1 MTVNHGVL
9 GSSPCSGANAR
20 GLRRG
25 SFTNACMGGETEIPG
40 EFFRF
45 GKRCLCSPKPFL
57 GELSSAGSERLP
69 YKQRVGGSNPSAP
82 TKNTIR
88 RMRVVF
94 FIDLVMRSSTYFAA
108 FPLWKAFRELSS
120 AGSERLPYK
129 QRVGGSNPSAPT
141 NERRRLRFLKR
152 LFLFSGRV
160 GRVGSVGAG
169 RVGVVSA
176 GRAGRGGRCGSVW
189 SVRAGSGRGGLG
201 RAGQCGSV
209 GAERGG
215 GRSPGVPRRASGAL
229 LPLSCVRSG
238 CSCVSLRAS
247 GRTAAVIVLSCA
259 RRCGQPTPSIF
270 PCRLL
275 HALLLPRLQHLRY
288 RSSLA
293 LFYAAYFSCSS
304 AASVRCGSMSSA
316 SSVSLGT

>member
-1 MTVNHGVL
+1 
-9 GSSPCSGANAR
+9 
-20 GLRRG
+20 
-25 SFTNACMGGETEIPG
+25 
-40 EFFRF
+40 
-45 GKRCLCSPKPFL
+45 
-57 GELSSAGSERLP
+57 
-69 YKQRVGGSNPSAP
+69 
-82 TKNTIR
+82 
-88 RMRVVF
+88 
-94 FIDLVMRSSTYFAA
+94 MRSSTYFAA

-152 LFLFSGRV
+152 LFCF
-160 GRVGSVGAG
+160 RVGSVG
-169 RVGVVSA
+169 
-176 GRAGRGGRCGSVW
+176 AGRGGRCGSVRVGAGRCGRCRLGR

-238 CSCVSLRAS
+238 CSCASLRAS

-293 LFYAAYFSCSS
+293 LFYAAYSSCSS

>member
-1 MTVNHGVL
+1 
-9 GSSPCSGANAR
+9 
-20 GLRRG
+20 
-25 SFTNACMGGETEIPG
+25 
-40 EFFRF
+40 
-45 GKRCLCSPKPFL
+45 
-57 GELSSAGSERLP
+57 
-69 YKQRVGGSNPSAP
+69 
-82 TKNTIR
+82 
-88 RMRVVF
+88 
-94 FIDLVMRSSTYFAA
+94 MRSSTYFAA

-160 GRVGSVGAG
+160 GRCGTRWSVRDEVVGAG
-169 RVGVVSA
+169 RYGSVWSVRVGPVEVD
-176 GRAGRGGRCGSVW
+176 GAGRGGRCGSRW
-189 SVRAGSGRGGLG
+189 TVRVGVVGAGRCGRCRLG
-201 RAGQCGSV
+201 RLVRNEAAGG
-209 GAERGG
+209 
-215 GRSPGVPRRASGAL
+215 SPGVPRRASGAL

-238 CSCVSLRAS
+238 CSCASLRAS

-293 LFYAAYFSCSS
+293 LFYAAYSSCSS

>member
-1 MTVNHGVL
+1 
-9 GSSPCSGANAR
+9 
-20 GLRRG
+20 
-25 SFTNACMGGETEIPG
+25 
-40 EFFRF
+40 
-45 GKRCLCSPKPFL
+45 
-57 GELSSAGSERLP
+57 
-69 YKQRVGGSNPSAP
+69 
-82 TKNTIR
+82 
-88 RMRVVF
+88 
-94 FIDLVMRSSTYFAA
+94 MRSSTYFAA

-176 GRAGRGGRCGSVW
+176 GRCGQCGSGRSRW
-189 SVRAGSGRGGLG
+189 TVRAGSGRGGLG

>member
-1 MTVNHGVL
+1 
-9 GSSPCSGANAR
+9 
-20 GLRRG
+20 
-25 SFTNACMGGETEIPG
+25 
-40 EFFRF
+40 
-45 GKRCLCSPKPFL
+45 
-57 GELSSAGSERLP
+57 
-69 YKQRVGGSNPSAP
+69 
-82 TKNTIR
+82 
-88 RMRVVF
+88 
-94 FIDLVMRSSTYFAA
+94 MRSSTYFAA

-152 LFLFSGRV
+152 LFLFSGRC
-160 GRVGSVGAG
+160 GQ
-169 RVGVVSA
+169 
-176 GRAGRGGRCGSVW
+176 CGSVW
-189 SVRAGSGRGGLG
+189 SVRVGSGRGGLG

-238 CSCVSLRAS
+238 CSCASLRAS